1 MYDLGR
7 ILSTLRKKKGY
18 TQAQAATRLG
28 VNRSTIVS
36 WENNYREPN
45 FQNLVDVS
53 RLYDAPVTYLLGIEK
68 GQCVN
73 IGALTKR
80 QQDIITNLIAE
91 FNTPHKGSAILSPQQ
106 YTLLNN
112 ILGEFYE
119 KGIQ

>member
-1 MYDLGR
+1 MYDLGK
-7 ILSTLRKKKGY
+7 ILTALRKKKGY

-28 VNRSTIVS
+28 LNRSTIVS

-45 FQNLVDVS
+45 SQNLVDVS
-53 RLYDAPVTYLLGIEK
+53 RLYDVPVTYLLGIEK

>member
-1 MYDLGR
+1 MYDLGK
-7 ILSTLRKKKGY
+7 ILTALRKKKGY

-45 FQNLVDVS
+45 SQNLVDDV
-53 RLYDAPVTYLLGIEK
+53 PVTYLLGIEK